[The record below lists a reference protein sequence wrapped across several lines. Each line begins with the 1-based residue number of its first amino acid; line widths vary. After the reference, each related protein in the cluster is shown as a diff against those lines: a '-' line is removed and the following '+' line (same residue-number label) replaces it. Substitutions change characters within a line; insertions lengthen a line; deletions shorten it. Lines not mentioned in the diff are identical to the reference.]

1 MTMPASC
8 PVCKSSQW
16 ADILENRGAVVH
28 IGRLFETESEARNAP
43 RGDILLARCRECGYI
58 GNRAYIPIED
68 AFAPGY
74 EASLHHSGVY
84 LQFLSDLADDLV
96 ARHHLENKTVLEV
109 ACGPGFFLRLM
120 LERGCGVGIG
130 VDPSLERS
138 GNDAEGPKPI
148 RWIRDFYDE
157 RYAQLPVD
165 LVICRQALHTMP
177 DPRVFVESVRRA
189 VENRP
194 AVRIYFEVV
203 NADNLFRKEIV
214 WQLMYEYR
222 SYFTKNSLA
231 RLFHECG
238 LQVLRAGPC
247 YTDGQYLSIEGAPD
261 SSGVAGHPVSTR
273 VGCPEDLAEVH
284 RFADTFHTKVSYW
297 RNRLQELRRAGRK
310 VAAWGAAG
318 RGITFLNLVDP
329 DGEIRH
335 IVEINPA
342 RQGRYIPGTGAL
354 VVAPESLVEYRPDVV
369 ILTNATYENEI
380 KQQANRLGLDC
391 EFLLA

>member
-1 MTMPASC
+1 MHLQTLC

-28 IGRLFETESEARNAP
+28 IGRLFATESDARNAP
-43 RGDILLARCRECGYI
+43 RGDILLALCQECGYI
-58 GNRAYIPIED
+58 GNRAYLPIED

-84 LQFLSDLADDLV
+84 LQFLSDLADDLI
-96 ARHHLENKTVLEV
+96 ARHGLKNKTVLEA

-120 LERGCGVGIG
+120 LERGCGAGIG
-130 VDPSLERS
+130 VDPSLERE
-138 GNDAEGPKPI
+138 GHDAAGSKPI
-148 RWIRDFYDE
+148 TWIRDYYDE
-157 RYAQLPVD
+157 RYAHIPVD

-177 DPRVFVESVRRA
+177 EPRAFVESVHRA

-203 NADNLFRKEIV
+203 NANNLFRKEIV

-222 SYFTKNSLA
+222 SYFTENSLA
-231 RLFHECG
+231 RLFRECG
-238 LQVLRAGPC
+238 LQVLRVGPC
-247 YTDGQYLSIEGAPD
+247 YAEGQYLSIESALASD
-261 SSGVAGHPVSTR
+261 EVAGHPVSTR
-273 VGCPEDLAEVH
+273 SGRAEDLAEVH
-284 RFADTFHTKVSYW
+284 RFADTFRGKVSHW
-297 RNRLQELRRAGRK
+297 RNRLRELRQAGRK
-310 VAAWGAAG
+310 VVAWGAAG

-329 DGEIRH
+329 EGEIRH

-354 VVAPESLVEYRPDVV
+354 VVAPESLVEYRPDVI
-369 ILTNATYENEI
+369 ILTNATYANEI
-380 KQQANRLGLDC
+380 KEQVNRLELDC